1 MKAVGVDLGGHKIAA
16 ALVDLSCEP
25 PRICAR
31 SVAATPES
39 RTPGDVIQALVK
51 IIAELAQGEE
61 IGQVGVG
68 LPGFIN
74 KNRRVIEKLTN
85 FNGFENVEFVSMTE
99 NALAANGIRAR
110 VSIENDANCF
120 AVGEG
125 VSGLARGLSDYVV
138 FTLGTG
144 IGTGIVA
151 GGRLLL
157 GAHGQAGEG
166 GHITDCVDLPCNC
179 GGYSHAETIAGAD
192 GIERAARE
200 KGLAADFKALWE
212 NRGDAKV
219 RTVLNPALDSLAR
232 CISTISVITD
242 PEMVVLS
249 GGMSR
254 AENLILEL
262 RPIVMKYLP
271 ATFKPN
277 LQIEISKL
285 GLDAVFYGAASLFA
299 DSGR

>member
-1 MKAVGVDLGGHKIAA
+1 MAA
-16 ALVDLSCEP
+16 ALVDLSSHP

-31 SVAATPES
+31 LVLPTPES
-39 RTPGDVIQALVK
+39 RKPGDVIAALVK
-51 IIAELAQGEE
+51 MTGELAKGEVIE
-61 IGQVGVG
+61 QVGVG

-85 FNGFENVEFVSMTE
+85 FSGFENIEFVAMTE
-99 NALAANGIRAR
+99 NALAASGINAK

-125 VSGLARGLSDYVV
+125 VNGLARGLSDYIV

-144 IGTGIVA
+144 IGTGIVT

-166 GHITDCVDLPCNC
+166 GHISDGIDLPCNC
-179 GGYSHAETIAGAD
+179 GGYSHAETVAGAD
-192 GIERAARE
+192 SIEQAARE
-200 KGLAADFKALWE
+200 KGLPADFKVLWE

-219 RTVLNPALDSLAR
+219 RRTVIDPALDSLAR

-242 PEMVVLS
+242 PEIIILS
-249 GGMSR
+249 GGMSK
-254 AENLILEL
+254 AENLVAEL
-262 RPIVMKYLP
+262 RPMIVKYLP
-271 ATFKPN
+271 ETFKAN
-277 LQIEISKL
+277 LQVEISQL
-285 GLDAVFYGAASLFA
+285 GVDALFYGAASLFA
-299 DSGR
+299 GARG